1 MTMLSR
7 LQKIATDQKE
17 YCKCSL
23 CVIIWCMAKIYP
35 SINGSEKWLVAM
47 DKDTSDAAKK
57 AAEVIQKKE
66 Q

>member
-1 MTMLSR
+1 
-7 LQKIATDQKE
+7 
-17 YCKCSL
+17 
-23 CVIIWCMAKIYP
+23 MAKIYP
-35 SINGSEKWLVAM
+35 SINDSEKWLVAM